1 MAKKIHSTPVNC
13 SEMVELHS
21 HLNGQTETIQ
31 DMESFLFDYLDMQ
44 FWTANNS
51 GLAALLDGD
60 ITQHDQDYR

>member
-1 MAKKIHSTPVNC
+1 
-13 SEMVELHS
+13 MVELHS

-60 ITQHDQDYR
+60 ITQHDQNYR